1 MSAIDKFDC
10 SNHENIFFYIK
21 LEVIVIFF
29 VDYEHILLNVH
40 ERVLISLT
48 TFLQPGAKY
57 LKMRTSLQPKH
68 MSTDKA
74 SRSKIFDRE
83 LERFLDSVLDKEQV
97 LRNCHFHTF
106 VLNQTQRNNVMFRVL
121 TSAES
126 LNIKTQ
132 IMSTNSVLRCSC
144 SSRFKKIKGN
154 YLERRYRGGESV
166 NINNVFNLVQFL
178 KGLFRTL

>member
-1 MSAIDKFDC
+1 MSAMDKFDC

-68 MSTDKA
+68 MSTDKENWTENIWQRTGEV
-74 SRSKIFDRE
+74 SRLSIR
-83 LERFLDSVLDKEQV
+83 
-97 LRNCHFHTF
+97 
-106 VLNQTQRNNVMFRVL
+106 
-121 TSAES
+121 
-126 LNIKTQ
+126 
-132 IMSTNSVLRCSC
+132 
-144 SSRFKKIKGN
+144 
-154 YLERRYRGGESV
+154 
-166 NINNVFNLVQFL
+166 
-178 KGLFRTL
+178 